1 MVDGDQGNGALRLR
15 IKLPRPLMSFRG
27 AVLHIALETLLEG
40 SLRWSLRMPGRSA
53 KARVMNTCTGQPLR
67 WATVRIQGRVAVV
80 SLPIVS
86 AQPLDRLFIKFDRR
100 PLFFDI
106 AGWREIAVDERR
118 KPRVRFHS
126 FTAAKRGAAKG

>member
-1 MVDGDQGNGALRLR
+1 MRLR
-15 IKLPRPLMSFRG
+15 IKLPKPLLSFRG

-40 SLRWSLRMPGRSA
+40 SLRWSLQMPGRSA
-53 KARVMNTCTGQPLR
+53 KARVMNTCIGKSLC

-106 AGWREIAVDERR
+106 SGWREIPVDETR
-118 KPRVRFHS
+118 KPRVRFHPFS
-126 FTAAKRGAAKG
+126 ASKRGASKD